1 MTVTLENKSTDK
13 SFQRSIKLLAEDE
26 SKKIESYGF
35 AAMLGPGEKQTCTL
49 DYAPKGYIPSKL
61 YLYSVEDCAT
71 LGNGVSMG
79 TDYQMDGVTF
89 GGNCNLD
96 SDLKLKADKSY
107 EICYTLK
114 NTGTK
119 DFKGYVEL
127 VDSVGTED
135 SNYDFDEDLTEG
147 ANITLKAGESK
158 VLKMVV
164 EDDGDDSV
172 LHKISLV
179 RYDADDQPVAI
190 YESKPFFFEPLFNL
204 SFSNVSVTPTEDI
217 DNELA
222 DFMIKGNP
230 MTISGKI
237 VNPEETAFV
246 GSLKLYRYI
255 IDYSQD
261 PELDEEGNDIIN
273 PDQVYTKEVTIP
285 AKGSIDFTQQFD
297 LQNLV
302 KDKKY
307 SVVVEFK
314 LNALRQSSEEVN
326 MYYSSAYMLN
336 NGTST
341 GIEIVEAVKSKGDSS
356 TYYDLQGRRI
366 SGRPTRGIY
375 IKGNSKILMK

>member
-1 MTVTLENKSTDK
+1 
-13 SFQRSIKLLAEDE
+13 
-26 SKKIESYGF
+26 
-35 AAMLGPGEKQTCTL
+35 
-49 DYAPKGYIPSKL
+49 
-61 YLYSVEDCAT
+61 
-71 LGNGVSMG
+71 
-79 TDYQMDGVTF
+79 
-89 GGNCNLD
+89 
-96 SDLKLKADKSY
+96 
-107 EICYTLK
+107 
-114 NTGTK
+114 
-119 DFKGYVEL
+119 
-127 VDSVGTED
+127 
-135 SNYDFDEDLTEG
+135 
-147 ANITLKAGESK
+147 
-158 VLKMVV
+158 
-164 EDDGDDSV
+164 
-172 LHKISLV
+172 
-179 RYDADDQPVAI
+179 
-190 YESKPFFFEPLFNL
+190 
-204 SFSNVSVTPTEDI
+204 
-217 DNELA
+217 
-222 DFMIKGNP
+222 MIKGNP

>member
-1 MTVTLENKSTDK
+1 MTLE
-13 SFQRSIKLLAEDE
+13 R
-26 SKKIESYGF
+26 
-35 AAMLGPGEKQTCTL
+35 
-49 DYAPKGYIPSKL
+49 
-61 YLYSVEDCAT
+61 
-71 LGNGVSMG
+71 
-79 TDYQMDGVTF
+79 
-89 GGNCNLD
+89 
-96 SDLKLKADKSY
+96 
-107 EICYTLK
+107 
-114 NTGTK
+114 
-119 DFKGYVEL
+119 VEL

-285 AKGSIDFTQQFD
+285 AKGNIDFTQQID

-302 KDKKY
+302 KDKKF
-307 SVVVEFK
+307 SVVVELEFCYT
-314 LNALRQSSEEVN
+314 RQSTTQVIPIHYSES
-326 MYYSSAYMLN
+326 YLLN
-336 NGTST
+336 DGTPT
-341 GIEIVEAVKSKGDSS
+341 GIETIVRSTKDDGT
-356 TYYDLQGRRI
+356 TYYDLQGRRV
-366 SGRPTRGIY
+366 SGRPTHGIY
-375 IKGNSKILMK
+375 IKGNNKILIK